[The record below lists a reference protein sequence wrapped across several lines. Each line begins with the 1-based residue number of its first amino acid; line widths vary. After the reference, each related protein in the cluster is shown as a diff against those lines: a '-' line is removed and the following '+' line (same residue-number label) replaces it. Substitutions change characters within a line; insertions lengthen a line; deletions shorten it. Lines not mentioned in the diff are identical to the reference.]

1 MCFPLL
7 FWGQTTMKSR
17 LGFWSWELLM
27 MALTVTVP
35 IHRVKLTGERE
46 AEAESGREQEWG
58 GYVIVSV

>member
-1 MCFPLL
+1 
-7 FWGQTTMKSR
+7 
-17 LGFWSWELLM
+17 M